1 MAKTVTAAEM
11 KERERA
17 ANEAGLLYIQMMEN
31 AGRAA
36 YAELKRRVP
45 ALRRLLIVAGKGN
58 NGGDG
63 FVMARVAA
71 KEGVQVRVLLAE
83 VRAENDGREN
93 QSRAAR
99 RDSGGGRARHGTGGV
114 RRGCGR

>member
-83 VRAENDGREN
+83 GENGGREN

>member
-36 YAELKRRVP
+36 WKELKARVP

-63 FVMARVAA
+63 FVMFKDDKLLKDSVMIDNA
-71 KEGVQVRVLLAE
+71 VLINYIVDELPH
-83 VRAENDGREN
+83 
-93 QSRAAR
+93 R
-99 RDSGGGRARHGTGGV
+99 RKLSLRQ
-114 RRGCGR
+114 

>member
-36 YAELKRRVP
+36 WKELKARVP
-45 ALRRLLIVAGKGN
+45 ALRRLLIVAGK
-58 NGGDG
+58 
-63 FVMARVAA
+63 ATA
-71 KEGVQVRVLLAE
+71 L
-83 VRAENDGREN
+83 
-93 QSRAAR
+93 
-99 RDSGGGRARHGTGGV
+99 
-114 RRGCGR
+114 

>member
-45 ALRRLLIVAGKGN
+45 ALRRLLIVAG
-58 NGGDG
+58 
-63 FVMARVAA
+63 
-71 KEGVQVRVLLAE
+71 
-83 VRAENDGREN
+83 
-93 QSRAAR
+93 
-99 RDSGGGRARHGTGGV
+99 
-114 RRGCGR
+114 

>member
-45 ALRRLLIVAGKGN
+45 GLRRLRIGA
-58 NGGDG
+58 
-63 FVMARVAA
+63 
-71 KEGVQVRVLLAE
+71 
-83 VRAENDGREN
+83 
-93 QSRAAR
+93 
-99 RDSGGGRARHGTGGV
+99 
-114 RRGCGR
+114 

>member
-71 KEGVQVRVLLAE
+71 KEGVQVRA
-83 VRAENDGREN
+83 RK
-93 QSRAAR
+93 SRYAAC
-99 RDSGGGRARHGTGGV
+99 V
-114 RRGCGR
+114 